1 MTRIFEGK
9 VALVIGASSG
19 IGRATACAFAREG
32 AKVVV
37 VARRDS
43 EGEETVDLAR
53 QEGGE
58 AIFLRADVQD
68 EAQVRAAIAGAI
80 AAFGRLDCAVNNAG
94 VGQSAIPLPDQSE
107 ADWDRIVGINAKGV
121 FYCMKHEIAAMLPN
135 GAGAIVNISSVAA
148 HVATPGTHI
157 YAASKHAVLGLTRSV
172 AIAYASQGI
181 RVNEVAPGVTET
193 PMIKGF
199 ADGNQE
205 IYDYLKSVH
214 PIGRIGRPEEIA
226 SAVLWLCSPGA
237 SFVIGH
243 SLVVDGG
250 MTAQ

>member
-1 MTRIFEGK
+1 MFEGK

-19 IGRATACAFAREG
+19 IGRATACAFGREG

-43 EGEETVDLAR
+43 EGEETVSLAR

-58 AIFLRADVQD
+58 ALFLRADVQD
-68 EAQVRAAIAGAI
+68 EAQVRAAVAGAI
-80 AAFGRLDCAVNNAG
+80 EAFGRIDCAVNNAG
-94 VGQSAIPLPDQSE
+94 VEQFASPLPDQSE
-107 ADWDRIVGINAKGV
+107 ADWDRIVGINAKGA
-121 FYCMKHEIAAMLPN
+121 FFCMKHEVAAMLPN
-135 GAGAIVNISSVAA
+135 GGGAIVNISSVAA
-148 HVATPGTHI
+148 HVATPGTHL
-157 YAASKHAVLGLTRSV
+157 YTASKHAVLGMTRSV
-172 AIAYASQGI
+172 AIAYARQGI
-181 RVNEVAPGVTET
+181 RVNEVAPGVIET
-193 PMIKGF
+193 PLIARF
-199 ADGNQE
+199 AAGNE
-205 IYDYLKSVH
+205 GIYDYLKSVH

-237 SFVIGH
+237 AFVIGH